1 VQAIVRTAV
10 AEAVGAVLA
19 ETQRLIRQL
28 ERRIEELERRPATT
42 TTGQGAPTAA
52 SSTWAQAYAPS
63 VAAQARMAEAPA
75 PVLDLA
81 TIERTVQVDLD
92 PALDG
97 GRRRRRL
104 FVVVTFFFIV
114 LFGGLFA
121 MLAQSYTPHH

>member
-1 VQAIVRTAV
+1 V
-10 AEAVGAVLA
+10 AEA
-19 ETQRLIRQL
+19 
-28 ERRIEELERRPATT
+28 
-42 TTGQGAPTAA
+42 
-52 SSTWAQAYAPS
+52 S
-63 VAAQARMAEAPA
+63 A

-81 TIERTVQVDLD
+81 AIERTVQVDLD

-104 FVVVTFFFIV
+104 FVAVTFFFIV